1 MNQINSRIINK
12 FTPEEIKNLL
22 KANFADLNQKLQLSL
37 NSLLSSEN
45 TVFRS
50 KNDLV
55 RVFEYEDY

>member
-1 MNQINSRIINK
+1 MNQINSKIINK
-12 FTPEEIKNLL
+12 FTPEEIQNLL
-22 KANFADLNQKLQLSL
+22 KANFAELNQKLQLSL

-50 KNDLV
+50 KNDLI